1 MDKIYLLCVMKE
13 KIEGGVDYLPV
24 AMPTETPVLPTQ
36 AVVEAPV
43 PTPPSAT
50 MMPNPA
56 TEPIINIQP
65 AVPAIDINAQ
75 MPGTVNPPVALDSTP
90 QAA

>member
-1 MDKIYLLCVMKE
+1 MPVQPEMTQQP
-13 KIEGGVDYLPV
+13 VVVPV
-24 AMPTETPVLPTQ
+24 ALPTETPVLPAQ

-43 PTPPSAT
+43 PMPPPAT
-50 MMPNPA
+50 IGPNPA

-75 MPGTVNPPVALDSTP
+75 MPGSVNPPVALDSTP